1 MLYALHRM
9 VLHCVIPH
17 LVGIAIKRY
26 QCWVFVK
33 LFILQMMVQS
43 KHDWK
48 IVRRRIVHGD
58 DGLVSEN
65 KKLNNHYE

>member
-1 MLYALHRM
+1 MLYALHQM
-9 VLHCVIPH
+9 VLHCVTRH

-43 KHDWK
+43 KHVWK
-48 IVRRRIVHGD
+48 IVRRRIVRGD
-58 DGLVSEN
+58 DGLLEN
-65 KKLNNHYE
+65 KKPSNHYE